1 MNAASVRKQGCDT
14 VKRIDNPLDAA
25 MSQLEE
31 NPESTILEIVAKLA
45 TLVPLFAP
53 LDALRDHFSTR
64 KRISRIYEVLSIFQS
79 EHEALQ
85 RECAQEKARRAEV
98 DAYLKSTKFKDA
110 VVAAAEE
117 AVRTANAEKIKRFAR
132 VLANGSDPKIEVSED
147 DLSSFI
153 RDVSQLSE
161 VDLRTLDIIIST
173 AGINTFWESYVPNE
187 TDGLLGVHL
196 IRAAAQEKLERD
208 DFYSHAYRL
217 VGFGLVLEAPSGTG
231 QRLANNICFIP
242 TRRGRKLLALLK
254 KHT

>member
-1 MNAASVRKQGCDT
+1 

-31 NPESTILEIVAKLA
+31 NPENSTLEIVAKLA
-45 TLVPLFAP
+45 TLVPLLAP

-64 KRISRIYEVLSIFQS
+64 NRINRIYEVLSVFQS
-79 EHEALQ
+79 EYEAL
-85 RECAQEKARRAEV
+85 RMECAQEKARRAEI
-98 DAYLKSTKFKDA
+98 DAYLRSTKFTDA

-117 AVRTANAEKIKRFAR
+117 AARTANAEKIKRFAR
-132 VLANGSDPKIEVSED
+132 VLANGSDPRIEASDD

-161 VDLRTLDIIIST
+161 VDLRTLEIIIST
-173 AGINTFWESYVPNE
+173 VGIMSWESYVPDE
-187 TDGLLGVHL
+187 TDGLLGQHL
-196 IRAAAQEKLERD
+196 VRAAAQEKLQRD

-217 VGFGLVLEAPSGTG
+217 VGFGLALEAPSGTG
-231 QRLANNICFIP
+231 RRLANDLRFLP

-254 KHT
+254 KRT